1 MKNKM
6 KTEETYTSRDLAL
19 VAYLVA
25 SGFPLESYEKD
36 KEGLVLFT
44 FPMNSQ
50 LHEFI
55 TKFYHMTALV
65 NPTMYNN
72 TLRGIKSMLYES
84 GRQNKTQDEYY
95 EKRKLQ

>member
-1 MKNKM
+1 M

-25 SGFPLESYEKD
+25 SGFPLESYETG

-44 FPMNSQ
+44 FSNTST
-50 LHEFI
+50 LHEYI
-55 TKFYHMTALV
+55 SKFYHMTALV

-84 GRQNKTQDEYY
+84 GRQNKTKDENY
-95 EKRKLQ
+95 ENKYNTHR